1 VVGEHAD
8 GFELAVV
15 EQVGLVDDQD
25 GGAAAFGGLAGQ
37 DVVGLGGQGGGAV
50 GGAAA
55 EAGDD
60 VVVDAADAGGGVG
73 EVDDGVPGGVDAGQG
88 GAGGDG
94 LAGADLAGDDAEGD
108 RENQPPNAG
117 MV

>member
-1 VVGEHAD
+1 
-8 GFELAVV
+8 
-15 EQVGLVDDQD
+15 
-25 GGAAAFGGLAGQ
+25 
-37 DVVGLGGQGGGAV
+37 V

-60 VVVDAADAGGGVG
+60 VVVDAADAGGGVA

-94 LAGADLAGDDAEGD
+94 LAGAFSELRKIG
-108 RENQPPNAG
+108 
-117 MV
+117 